1 MPQVPTQLGHRAR
14 HQAQDAHTLGQL
26 ASTELR
32 TFQQAL
38 DALRLGPD
46 LRLQQACLCC
56 RQRMTGRL
64 EQPVQGVDA
73 AQLVHT
79 NSPYVSGT
87 ELARLHQR

>member
-1 MPQVPTQLGHRAR
+1 MPQVPTQLGHLAR

-46 LRLQQACLCC
+46 LRLQQACLCRLQPWQAC
-56 RQRMTGRL
+56 EQGAQR
-64 EQPVQGVDA
+64 
-73 AQLVHT
+73 
-79 NSPYVSGT
+79 
-87 ELARLHQR
+87 ARIEPHAR